1 MIIHHIPV
9 FRDSIVQL
17 LQLKHDTIFFDCTCG
32 EGGHAS
38 IVLPCIPNGH
48 YYGFDR
54 DADALAV
61 AHQRLSK
68 VASNF
73 TLIPNNYAEIPDLIQ
88 SKTIP
93 HPTVLFADLGLSM
106 FQLKTTK
113 RGFSFLSEDPLMMRF
128 DSDQS
133 QYNAF
138 DIVNHYPEKKLADMI
153 YEYGEERASRK
164 IAYFIVRARQKK
176 PIETCSELASIVA
189 KAKGYRLRRHSTHP
203 ATQTFQALRIETNQ
217 EMVHLEKLLNQ
228 LPTIMLSKGLVAIIS
243 YHSIEDRKVKY
254 FFRDSPDFEKWNK
267 KVIKPSDDEIATNP
281 AARSAKLR
289 IGIRNEHCTT

>member
-1 MIIHHIPV
+1 MPV

-38 IVLPCIPNGH
+38 IILPCIPNGH

-61 AHQRLSK
+61 ADHRLSK
-68 VASNF
+68 IAPNF
-73 TLIPNNYAEIPDLIQ
+73 TLMQNNYAEIPNLIQ
-88 SKTIP
+88 AKKIP

-106 FQLKTTK
+106 FQLKSTQ
-113 RGFSFLSEDPLMMRF
+113 RGFSFLSEDPLFMRF

-133 QYNAF
+133 QCNAF

-164 IAYFIVRARQKK
+164 ITSYIVRARQKK
-176 PIETCSELASIVA
+176 SIDTCSELASIVA
-189 KAKGYRLRRHSTHP
+189 KAKGYHHHGRSTHP
-203 ATQTFQALRIETNQ
+203 ATKTFQALRIETNQ
-217 EMVHLEKLLNQ
+217 EMVHLENLLNS
-228 LPTIMLSKGLVAIIS
+228 LNTIMSPQGLVAFIS
-243 YHSIEDRKVKY
+243 YHSIEDRKIKF
-254 FFRDSPDFEKWNK
+254 FFRDSSCFERWNK
-267 KVIKPSDDEIATNP
+267 KVIKPSDDEITNNP

-289 IGIRNEHCTT
+289 IGIRNEHSTT